1 MNDAEIQLIA
11 EKFSHA
17 VDLLKAKDFL
27 NEHEIDEVKQDIA
40 SVKKTMEDIEKRL
53 RAATTGV
60 DQFKLYSGLT
70 TGASSLVAIAA
81 LLRAIFG
88 G

>member
-1 MNDAEIQLIA
+1 MNDIEIQLVA

-27 NEHEIDEVKQDIA
+27 NEHEISELRKQVDD
-40 SVKKTMEDIEKRL
+40 MEKRL

-70 TGASSLVAIAA
+70 TGASSIVAIIA